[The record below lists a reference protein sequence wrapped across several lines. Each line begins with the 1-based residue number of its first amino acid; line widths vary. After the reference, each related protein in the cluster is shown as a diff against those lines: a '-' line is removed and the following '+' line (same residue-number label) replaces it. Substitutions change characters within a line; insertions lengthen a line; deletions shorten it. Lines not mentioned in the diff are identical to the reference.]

1 MASKKSDTSDSVEMV
16 EMNKSDHI
24 SDNGITNVNSSNDD
38 EKYRVSVNVPG
49 DGSCLFCAIVLAFLF
64 PVQDDFIEFPR
75 RLKTLFPELSDGE
88 ILDIHNLIKRYN
100 PLDSSQN
107 VFENST
113 LPNPK
118 MVLWILS
125 NILRTRVVEHMME
138 NRKSFEELIQEA
150 IQTESRWKNESI
162 DSYFKQMV
170 KQFFTAL

>member
-16 EMNKSDHI
+16 EMNKSDQI
-24 SDNGITNVNSSNDD
+24 SNNGITNVNSSKDD
-38 EKYRVSVNVPG
+38 EKYKVSVNVPG
-49 DGSCLFCAIVLAFLF
+49 DGSCLFWAIILAFLF
-64 PVQDDFIEFPR
+64 PVQDDFIDFPR
-75 RLKTLFPELSDGE
+75 RLKKLFPGLADGK

-113 LPNPK
+113 LY
-118 MVLWILS
+118 VLVTS
-125 NILRTRVVEHMME
+125 TLRARVVAHMMK

-170 KQFFTAL
+170 KQFFTVI